1 MLNVCIK
8 KLRGVKMSYPK
19 LIINLDKIREN
30 AIKMME
36 TSWKKGIEVTGVT
49 KVTCGNET
57 IAKTLVESGIN
68 ILGDSRI
75 ENLKKMNNL
84 HCKKMLL
91 RIPMPS
97 QAEEVVKYSDIILV
111 SELFTINKL
120 SKEAIIQNK
129 TVDLV
134 LMIDLGDLREGL
146 FYEDEIF
153 HVVKEI
159 LKLKNIK
166 LTGIGTNLNCYGA
179 LIPTKEIL
187 KKLIVIKN
195 NLENTFNINLKM
207 ISGGNSGSLK
217 LLQEDQLPKGIN
229 QLRLGSSIILGIG
242 ADHLPVMGMN
252 TDTIILKAEIVELR
266 KKPSVP
272 IGEQGL
278 DAFGNKPVFLDR
290 GIRSKAVCALGR
302 QDVSPENISPFDDK
316 ITILGSS
323 SDHLILDVTDS
334 SSNLNV
340 GDTIKFKIS
349 YGGCLSLMTSPY
361 VSKEFIT
368 MENK

>member
-1 MLNVCIK
+1 
-8 KLRGVKMSYPK
+8 MSYPK
-19 LIINLDKIREN
+19 LIINLDKIKEN
-30 AIKMME
+30 ASEMIQK
-36 TSWKKGIEVTGVT
+36 SRKKGIEVAGVT
-49 KVTCGNET
+49 KVTCGNQT
-57 IAKTLVESGIN
+57 IANTLVKSGIK

-75 ENLKKMNNL
+75 ENLKKIKNIQ
-84 HCKKMLL
+84 CKKMLL

-97 QAEEVVKYSDIILV
+97 QAKEVVRYSDIILV

-120 SKEAIIQNK
+120 SKEAIIQDK
-129 TVDLV
+129 IVDLI

-146 FYEDEIF
+146 FYRDEIF
-153 HVVKEI
+153 HVAEEI
-159 LKLKNIK
+159 LKLKNIN
-166 LTGIGTNLNCYGA
+166 LVGIGTNLNCYGA

-187 KKLIVIKN
+187 KKLIIIKN
-195 NLENTFNINLKM
+195 DLENTFNINLK
-207 ISGGNSGSLK
+207 IVSGGNSGSLN

-242 ADHLPVMGMN
+242 ADHLPVRGMN
-252 TDTIILKAEIVELR
+252 TDTVILKAEIIELR

-278 DAFGNKPVFLDR
+278 DAFGNKPIFLDR
-290 GIRSKAVCALGR
+290 GVRDKAVCALGR

-316 ITILGSS
+316 INILGSS

-334 SSNLNV
+334 QKDLKV

-361 VSKEFIT
+361 VYKEF
-368 MENK
+368 MPNEHK